1 MDKVTFWCAKLAFC
15 VCVWRKIVFFPILTI
30 YFSKCTHDSLFNLFK
45 YLLLLFPS
53 SFLYFS
59 YVLSTNEQ
67 GHYIAKWYFG

>member
-1 MDKVTFWCAKLAFC
+1 MTFWYAKVAFFC
-15 VCVWRKIVFFPILTI
+15 VCVCAEKNSVFFPILTN

-45 YLLLLFPS
+45 YLLLFPS

-59 YVLSTNEQ
+59 YVLSTDEQ